1 MKGSHKGKV
10 GIRINVEERK
20 LKVLR
25 IKKKHHKI

>member
-25 IKKKHHKI
+25 IKKKTP